1 MPSHRFQWNFASLK
15 GLPQNSKRQTGFCFG
30 FFRGEIDHPPV
41 FLGFHQGNRFKI
53 GKMYEALTAMVFN
66 QLLWGFAHIF
76 LHPWF
81 MSAASISQ
89 FDWRLVNQ
97 QRQIYD
103 SVFRLFDSSKYLT
116 TLRPN
121 ISRWQK
127 ATTLI
132 LITLYN
138 PLFRL
143 WKSSKNLWAPPVTQ
157 FLLLAVTWPNKP
169 IFFSS
174 SYKMID
180 QERWK
185 MWKTFEFFGRN
196 GKIYV

>member
-1 MPSHRFQWNFASLK
+1 MKLCQYKGSTQKLK
-15 GLPQNSKRQTGFCFG
+15 KTNWFLFWF

-53 GKMYEALTAMVFN
+53 GKMYEVLTAMVFN

-103 SVFRLFDSSKYLT
+103 CVFRLFDSSKYLT
-116 TLRPN
+116 TLRSN
-121 ISRWQK
+121 ISRCQK

-138 PLFRL
+138 PSFHL
-143 WKSSKNLWAPPVTQ
+143 WKSSKKSLGAIVFLSWMPFKICNCDKFLSTTPVTQ
-157 FLLLAVTWPNKP
+157 FWL
-169 IFFSS
+169 
-174 SYKMID
+174 
-180 QERWK
+180 
-185 MWKTFEFFGRN
+185 
-196 GKIYV
+196 